1 MPVPRVRNGAT
12 GVAIP
17 PSSSS
22 AGSAVHHPM
31 GSSVASAGEQVLL
44 RPYRLGKELG
54 RGGFGVVFEA
64 LHSQTGES
72 VAIKRISL
80 ANVGPAELADIQGEI
95 ELLKQ
100 LSHPNIVRYIDS
112 IRTHDFLYI
121 VLELVENGSLS
132 AAIKRFGNFDEQ
144 LTAVYIAQVLRGL
157 AYLVRYRGA
166 NASATYITVWP
177 LPRFAAR
184 QWRHSQRYGVRS
196 WCGKS
201 SREV

>member
-1 MPVPRVRNGAT
+1 MPVPRIRSSQ
-12 GVAIP
+12 P
-17 PSSSS
+17 PAAGGPAAAVPTAA
-22 AGSAVHHPM
+22 AGSSGHAHIVGSGAPTSAVEL
-31 GSSVASAGEQVLL
+31 SLL

-100 LSHPNIVRYIDS
+100 LSHQNIVRYVDS

-121 VLELVENGSLS
+121 VLELVENGSLA

-144 LTAVYIAQVLRGL
+144 LTAVYVAQVLRGL
-157 AYLVRYRGA
+157 AYLVCEAAACSLRPRTPPP
-166 NASATYITVWP
+166 ASP
-177 LPRFAAR
+177 D
-184 QWRHSQRYGVRS
+184 
-196 WCGKS
+196 S
-201 SREV
+201 SV

>member
-1 MPVPRVRNGAT
+1 MPVPRVRGVAGAGAVASVVAT
-12 GVAIP
+12 G
-17 PSSSS
+17 
-22 AGSAVHHPM
+22 GHHVL
-31 GSSVASAGEQVLL
+31 GGGVTTAAEHLLL

-80 ANVGPAELADIQGEI
+80 TNVGPAELADIQGEI

-100 LSHPNIVRYIDS
+100 LSHPNIVRYVDS
-112 IRTHDFLYI
+112 VRTHDFLYI
-121 VLELVENGSLS
+121 VLELVENGSLA

-157 AYLVRYRGA
+157 AYLVSAFGVETSALIRENVTHVPSYQVQHDNGVIHRG
-166 NASATYITVWP
+166 
-177 LPRFAAR
+177 
-184 QWRHSQRYGVRS
+184 
-196 WCGKS
+196 
-201 SREV
+201 